1 MRVSLC
7 CVAILVVAGAGCHK
21 SETAPPQTTAAA
33 QPAAPVA
40 PLAPAAAPAPAA
52 TAAPVASPV
61 PAGPPKPGDQDPARL
76 AAAKDLLEAMRYRQ
90 TMMKMLEDQKGR
102 LKMAIERNTMMLPM
116 GSAKPAEIA
125 DLRKRMLDT
134 WWSAI
139 HPDELMAEFVKMYAR
154 IFSAEDLQTMA
165 AFYRTH
171 AGQALVDH
179 TFDLPVQS
187 GKIFNPQIQAAIPK
201 MLKLQKDF
209 MAAHPAKNPPRRGPI
224 LPPGLQYVPGAGPGS
239 GTKTSSNAASPL
251 APRPRPSPP
260 ASSPPPTTPA
270 APPPGPNAAAPSSA
284 PSST

>member
-1 MRVSLC
+1 MRVSLSC
-7 CVAILVVAGAGCHK
+7 LVILVLAGAGCNK
-21 SETAPPQTTAAA
+21 SQTAAPPQTAAAA

-40 PLAPAAAPAPAA
+40 PPAPPA
-52 TAAPVASPV
+52 TAAPVVSPV
-61 PAGPPKPGDQDPARL
+61 PPGPPKPGDQDPARL
-76 AAAKDLLEAMRYRQ
+76 AAARDLLQAMRYRQ

-134 WWSAI
+134 WWNAI
-139 HPDELMAEFVKMYAR
+139 HPDQLMAEFVKMYAR
-154 IFSAEDLQTMA
+154 VFSAEDLQTMA

-179 TFDLPVQS
+179 TFDLPQES
-187 GKIFNPQIQAAIPK
+187 GKIFNPQIQAAIPQ

-224 LPPGLQYVPGAGPGS
+224 LPPGLQYVPGSVPGN
-239 GTKTSSNAASPL
+239 GTKTSSNAAGPM
-251 APRPRPSPP
+251 APRPQPSPP

-270 APPPGPNAAAPSSA
+270 TPPPNPTAAPSSA